1 MLPFLFPDESFVVL
15 SVLKSSVFPW
25 AEFIVWL
32 FGHGGGRR
40 SMGGS
45 LPKAQRQL
53 VWLPRL
59 AEPFFFQFPRCL
71 RKQKSFPQQLVIQ
84 MDYARIYNVWVEIVL
99 LLPSLHGLAASMTYL
114 KFWPWI
120 SSAGRGRS
128 TSNCLHWSK
137 GGVAE
142 GANAIHIFSLAA

>member
-71 RKQKSFPQQLVIQ
+71 RKQKAFRSNWWFRWIMPGYTMCGWDCFAPAI
-84 MDYARIYNVWVEIVL
+84 
-99 LLPSLHGLAASMTYL
+99 SHGLAASMTYL
-114 KFWPWI
+114 KFWPLI